1 MYIYKDDAYLNKGF
15 MDIASLYLVMSFYVC
30 ISDV

>member
-1 MYIYKDDAYLNKGF
+1 MYIYKDAYLNKGL
-15 MDIASLYLVMSFYVC
+15 MNIVYLYLVMSFCVC